1 MTDEK
6 RLNLELAREL
16 FITEA
21 KNLRQQIE
29 DNRVWVFL
37 TLKDF
42 DLALYQMTRAERA
55 FGNNNNIGEENG
67 S

>member
-1 MTDEK
+1 MTEEK
-6 RLNLELAREL
+6 RLNLELAREQ

-29 DNRVWVFL
+29 DKRVWVFL

-42 DLALYQMTRAERA
+42 DLALYQMTRAERELKK
-55 FGNNNNIGEENG
+55 G
-67 S
+67 